1 VRPGGRAATLS
12 GGSWWKTAV
21 ALGRASTLILAVSMI
36 ANLVGNVTLSKLL
49 TNGVLNS
56 AYIAAVLFAG
66 AMVLRGAGIAFLRT
80 PLARTSRAVRTH
92 TEILRRRVRRGIH
105 ALAFLVWGWATLMLF
120 GLYDPLQAGVVATLG
135 KQWTFGSMSVSLGGV
150 LAFVLTLYVSILI
163 SRFIRFVL
171 NEDVLPHLSLPR
183 GVAATISMLVN
194 YFIIAL
200 GFFIAVSAAGFELS
214 QFALIAGALGVGIGF
229 GLQNIVNNFV
239 SGLVLI
245 FERPVQIG
253 DTVQLGELRGQVR
266 RIGIRASVVRTF
278 EGAEV
283 IVPNGNLISSEV
295 INWTLS
301 DRTRRAEVFVG
312 VKYGTDPK
320 SVLELL
326 VRAARSHEEVLEF
339 PEPRALFRGFGESS
353 LDFSVRFWTA
363 GAEDW
368 LRISSDVTVAIND
381 ALKEAG
387 IEIPFPQRD
396 LHVRSLHPEARGVV
410 IGAEEMPTQSRPAG
424 DRKRSVGGHGPT
436 EPPELN
442 DD

>member
-1 VRPGGRAATLS
+1 
-12 GGSWWKTAV
+12 
-21 ALGRASTLILAVSMI
+21 
-36 ANLVGNVTLSKLL
+36 
-49 TNGVLNS
+49 
-56 AYIAAVLFAG
+56 
-66 AMVLRGAGIAFLRT
+66 
-80 PLARTSRAVRTH
+80 
-92 TEILRRRVRRGIH
+92 
-105 ALAFLVWGWATLMLF
+105 
-120 GLYDPLQAGVVATLG
+120 
-135 KQWTFGSMSVSLGGV
+135 MSVSLGGV

-381 ALKEAG
+381 ALNEAV
-387 IEIPFPQRD
+387 F
-396 LHVRSLHPEARGVV
+396 
-410 IGAEEMPTQSRPAG
+410 
-424 DRKRSVGGHGPT
+424 
-436 EPPELN
+436 
-442 DD
+442 